1 MNSQVIHLAYLK
13 AKVDAAFVFC
23 LYIPLG
29 ISLGLLHGCLFP
41 RLEGFKYLR
50 CLLKILIEDQLYVNG
65 SSLVM
70 GRSAKLVWRYVNG
83 SSLVMERS
91 AMWVWRSSEEVFVG
105 IAFSWH
111 RVQWGLE
118 KLDAYAG

>member
-13 AKVDAAFVFC
+13 AKILEIKLFGMKC
-23 LYIPLG
+23 LW
-29 ISLGLLHGCLFP
+29 
-41 RLEGFKYLR
+41 
-50 CLLKILIEDQLYVNG
+50 YVNG

>member
-41 RLEGFKYLR
+41 RLEGCGLKWILR
-50 CLLKILIEDQLYVNG
+50 YVNG